1 MDDLVIMEDLESSQD
16 IVGDLPNEIL
26 GEFMAFLSLPLDETL
41 DKIRNTARSPP
52 SANSIRMQRV
62 EPNS

>member
-1 MDDLVIMEDLESSQD
+1 M
-16 IVGDLPNEIL
+16 GDLPDEIL

-41 DKIRNTARSPP
+41 DKIKNTARSPP
-52 SANSIRMQRV
+52 SANSMRMQRV

>member
-1 MDDLVIMEDLESSQD
+1 MDNLVVVEDLESSQD

-41 DKIRNTARSPP
+41 DKIKNTARSPP